1 MSFTTTLS
9 LLNMSPSAC
18 CRVCCVGQAS
28 SSAPSNPFGN
38 AAPRDEAAYQAK
50 KAAERAARAEER
62 KKEPEEKKKS
72 AAEKPDVP
80 SGNWRDN
87 AKPVEPS
94 GGGRGGGERGGP
106 GGGRGGA
113 AAGRGGGDRE
123 RTKDGPPRERDGP
136 PRERAPAEKKAEVKP
151 VKAPP
156 VKAPEAPKPE
166 PKKPGKVQAFCTFL
180 APLVLLTP
188 WCRACI
194 CEQ

>member
-1 MSFTTTLS
+1 MW
-9 LLNMSPSAC
+9 
-18 CRVCCVGQAS
+18 VVGQVS
-28 SSAPSNPFGN
+28 SSAPANPFGN

-72 AAEKPDVP
+72 AAERPEVS

-87 AKPVEPS
+87 AKPVEQS

-106 GGGRGGA
+106 GGA

-123 RTKDGPPRERDGP
+123 RNKDGPHGP

-166 PKKPGKVQAFCTFL
+166 PKKPGKVHAFCSFL
-180 APLVLLTP
+180 APRVLLTP
-188 WCRACI
+188 WCRVCI
-194 CEQ
+194 CER